1 MSAATRVMGFLAM
14 VLVVGIV
21 LAGCEGEQGPAGPA
35 GPAGP
40 GVESFE
46 GFAAGIKCATCH
58 TPDQDTTY
66 YLLARRYQH
75 EASKHWTGGHVDR
88 NGAGCARCHTT
99 EGYLKNQLYGQD
111 VAATQPSPINCFA
124 CHSPHARN
132 DFSIR
137 NPGSVTVQSNISGK
151 PDLVFNYGKGNQCVT
166 CHKTRDMNP
175 KMPQTYAATDTL
187 TITSS
192 RWYSHYGVQS
202 QMFAGDGGY
211 VWTGETAPG
220 SGHKNVPA
228 LQTNACAMCHMT
240 TPAGGNLAVS
250 GGHSMKIRYNATQ
263 EIGVDSLDSF
273 NVTGCNTPGCHSGIG
288 KTQLLAFYKPVL
300 DTLHLLEQR
309 LIALNLLDANTL
321 LVRGPFPKKVA
332 AKHAG
337 SLYNYFF
344 VEHDYSRGIHNYQY
358 ARFLLRRSLAQL
370 N

>member
-1 MSAATRVMGFLAM
+1 MTTVTRVLGVLAI
-14 VLVVGIV
+14 VLVVGLV
-21 LAGCEGEQGPAGPA
+21 LAGCKGEQGPAGPQ
-35 GPAGP
+35 GPP
-40 GVESFE
+40 GTPVEAFE
-46 GFAAGIKCATCH
+46 GFAANIKCATCH

-88 NGAGCARCHTT
+88 NSAGCARCHTT
-99 EGYLKNQLYGQD
+99 EGYLKNILYGQD

-132 DFSIR
+132 DFTIR
-137 NPGSVTVQSNISGK
+137 NPSSVTVQSNITGK
-151 PDLVFNYGKGNQCVT
+151 PDLVFNYGLGNQCVT

-175 KMPQTYAATDTL
+175 KMAANGSTADTV

-211 VWTGETAPG
+211 VWPSETAPG

-228 LQTNACAMCHMT
+228 LQQNACAMCHMT
-240 TPAGGNLAVS
+240 TPAGGNEAVS

-273 NVTGCNTPGCHSGIG
+273 NVTGCNTPGCHSGIT

-300 DTLHLLEQR
+300 DTLKLLENR
-309 LIALNLLDANTL
+309 LIAKNLLDATSL
-321 LVRGPFPKKVA
+321 LVRGPFPKKVNGQD
-332 AKHAG
+332 AG
-337 SLYNYFF
+337 ALYNYFF
-344 VEHDYSRGIHNYQY
+344 VEHDFSRGIHNYQY
-358 ARFLLRRSLAQL
+358 ARFLLRRSLAKL